1 MTVIEYNLFDLLIF
15 SLELIGCVILY
26 AIIKGWIENRRWEK
40 HIYKV
45 VEEYRAKYGVDDGC
59 ELLMYKKA
67 NGLDGDGEI

>member
-26 AIIKGWIENRRWEK
+26 AIIRGWIENKRWEK

-45 VEEYRAKYGVDDGC
+45 VEEYRAKYGVDEGC
-59 ELLMYKKA
+59 ELLMYKEV
-67 NGLDGDGEI
+67 NEID